1 MLLAASINNTNAAC
15 GIFRDDALV
24 ATWRIRTSPLR
35 TADEYAVLLRSMC
48 AGEGIAFDQVS
59 SVVIGSVVP
68 SHTPAF
74 VEVAERYLKSQPV
87 VVGPGIR
94 TGIRLQV
101 ESPREVGADRLANT
115 VAAHRR
121 HGGPA
126 IVLDM
131 GTATTFDVVSAE
143 GDFLGGAIAP
153 GLEISMQALTDRAAL
168 LHRVELVRPRSA
180 IGRNTITNIQAGVV
194 FGYVGLV
201 EGMITR
207 IKAELGPC
215 KVVGTGGLI
224 GVIAPETSLVDVVD
238 RQLTLDGLRLLWEL
252 NR

>member
-1 MLLAASINNTNAAC
+1 MLLAVSINNTNAAC
-15 GIFRDDALV
+15 GVYREAALV

-35 TADEYAVLLRSMC
+35 TTDEYAVLLRSMC
-48 AGEGIAFDQVS
+48 AGEGIAFDEVR

-74 VEVAERYLKSQPV
+74 VELAERYLKVEPV

-94 TGIRLQV
+94 TGVRLLV
-101 ESPREVGADRLANT
+101 EHPREVGADRIANT
-115 VAAHRR
+115 VAVHRL

-131 GTATTFDVVSAE
+131 GTATTFGVVSAE

-180 IGRNTITNIQAGVV
+180 IGKNTITNIQAGVL

-201 EGMITR
+201 EGMIAR

-224 GVIAPETSLVDVVD
+224 GVVAPETSQVDVVD

>member
-1 MLLAASINNTNAAC
+1 MLLAASINNTHAVW
-15 GIFRDDALV
+15 GLFRQATLV
-24 ATWRIRTSPLR
+24 ATWRIRTNPLR
-35 TADEYAVLLRSMC
+35 TVDEYAVLLRSMC
-48 AGEGIAFDQVS
+48 AGDGIAFDQVR

-74 VEVAERYLKSQPV
+74 VELAERYLKAGPV
-87 VVGPGIR
+87 VVGPGIK
-94 TGIRLQV
+94 TGIRLLV
-101 ESPREVGADRLANT
+101 ESPREVGADRIANT
-115 VAAHRR
+115 VASHRR
-121 HGGPA
+121 YGGPT

-153 GLEISMQALTDRAAL
+153 GLEISLQALTDRAAL
-168 LHRVELVRPRSA
+168 LHRVELVRPRSP
-180 IGRNTITNIQAGVV
+180 IGKNTITNIQAGVV

-201 EGMITR
+201 EGMINR
-207 IKAELGPC
+207 IRAELGPC

-224 GVIAPETSLVDVVD
+224 GVVAPETSLVDVVD

-252 NR
+252 NQ